1 MNDFIFYLKEG
12 INHILDPEGLD
23 HFYFILSF
31 CLLYTF
37 KDWKKILG
45 LVTAFTVGHCLT
57 LFLSGLELVRINAET
72 VEFLIPLTIL
82 LSCINNYWLILKG
95 KRSKQQLLIT
105 YIILLVF
112 GLIHGLGF
120 SNYIKRMIFDDE
132 SIVMPLFGFNVG
144 IELAQ
149 LLIIAVFLILI
160 SLVDR
165 LIKGNVKWARIVVNS
180 LIFFLVLKM
189 MF

>member
-12 INHILDPEGLD
+12 VDHILDPEGLD

-37 KDWKKILG
+37 RDWKKILG
-45 LVTAFTVGHCLT
+45 LVTAFTLGHCLT
-57 LFLSGLELVRINAET
+57 LFMSGLELVSINAET
-72 VEFLIPLTIL
+72 VEFLIPITIL
-82 LSCINNYWLILKG
+82 LSCVNNYWLILKD
-95 KRSKQQLLIT
+95 KSSKQQLFVT
-105 YIILLVF
+105 YSILLVF

-120 SNYIKRMIFDDE
+120 SNYIKRLIFDDE

-149 LLIIAVFLILI
+149 LLIIAIFLIVITLTE
-160 SLVDR
+160 R
-165 LIKGNVKWARIVVNS
+165 LFKANIKWLRIVINS
-180 LIFFLVLKM
+180 LIVFLVLKM

>member
-1 MNDFIFYLKEG
+1 M
-12 INHILDPEGLD
+12 
-23 HFYFILSF
+23 
-31 CLLYTF
+31 
-37 KDWKKILG
+37 
-45 LVTAFTVGHCLT
+45 TAFTVGHCLT

>member
-1 MNDFIFYLKEG
+1 MNDFIFYLREG

-57 LFLSGLELVRINAET
+57 LFLSGLELVSINAET

-82 LSCINNYWLILKG
+82 LSCVNNYWLILKG
-95 KRSKQQLLIT
+95 ERSKQQLLIT
-105 YIILLVF
+105 YTILLVF
-112 GLIHGLGF
+112 GLIFH
-120 SNYIKRMIFDDE
+120 
-132 SIVMPLFGFNVG
+132 
-144 IELAQ
+144 
-149 LLIIAVFLILI
+149 
-160 SLVDR
+160 
-165 LIKGNVKWARIVVNS
+165 
-180 LIFFLVLKM
+180 
-189 MF
+189 